1 MRISDWSSDVCSSDL
16 RGAKAAGVATI
27 YQHIPLVPTLSAL
40 ENILLDEGGWR
51 RRRADARAR
60 IVALVASLGTPFP
73 LDTPV
78 GELPIGARQMVAI
91 TQALAS
97 GAELVVM
104 DEPHASLAGH
114 ERARGSETIRR
125 LAAEGKAVLFVAH
138 CIDDIMALPADRNRV
153 VQGKTGEER
162 GDLG

>member
-78 GELPIGARQMVAI
+78 GELPSGARQMVAI
-91 TQALAS
+91 PQALAS
-97 GAELVVM
+97 GAEIVGM
-104 DEPHASLAGH
+104 DERS
-114 ERARGSETIRR
+114 
-125 LAAEGKAVLFVAH
+125 
-138 CIDDIMALPADRNRV
+138 
-153 VQGKTGEER
+153 EER
-162 GDLG
+162 RGGKKWGGTG

>member
-78 GELPIGARQMVAI
+78 GELPIGA
-91 TQALAS
+91 
-97 GAELVVM
+97 
-104 DEPHASLAGH
+104 LAGTGLPVGLLPGRSA
-114 ERARGSETIRR
+114 ERRVGQECGSTCHSRW
-125 LAAEGKAVLFVAH
+125 APVH
-138 CIDDIMALPADRNRV
+138 
-153 VQGKTGEER
+153 
-162 GDLG
+162 

>member
-73 LDTPV
+73 PDTPV
-78 GELPIGARQMVAI
+78 GELPIGARQLVAI

-97 GAELVVM
+97 GAAIVVM
-104 DEPHASLAGH
+104 DEPTAEIGRATCR
-114 ERARGSETIRR
+114 ERVCQDVWITVV
-125 LAAEGKAVLFVAH
+125 AV
-138 CIDDIMALPADRNRV
+138 ALN
-153 VQGKTGEER
+153 KK
-162 GDLG
+162 